1 MFKVINFSTLLF
13 LMAIIFSHN
22 VLANDEVNNTINT
35 DEDLINQPKTFSY
48 LKGISPTI
56 NELDYFNFIRIS
68 IISQPE
74 YLYAVST
81 VQEKNMSLKYARRS
95 RWPDLSFRI
104 INDSVL
110 KRDIQDTSSIRKIRD
125 DSFDAAVELS
135 QPLYSGGEIN
145 ARIGIANTDYKL
157 SELQKEK
164 ALSDQILQANKIYL
178 SAVKSDILLKYAN
191 QIIKEARP
199 YFNRVKERVE
209 LGITDPIELATFSVK
224 FNDLESKVQQ
234 LKTIRS
240 RDVGVFEYFFKEA
253 FSSASLPEVFIPKLT
268 SVRDQEGYDVK
279 LSILSHEGK
288 KKEVSLTKS
297 EFRPKFGFSTRYT
310 KYDLKDS
317 ESENDIRGGV
327 YFNMPIF
334 SFGRGSAKIAS
345 SQAKAY
351 AAKTYI
357 DIERKNDEVA
367 ETEIINV
374 IHSSQQI
381 REDVFNSYIDTKTQR
396 KIIKDRLEIVSFA
409 AEAYIDSGLRELI
422 LLERLI
428 DTELNLLQGY
438 LMFLNQN
445 KELTDFLR
453 VKP

>member
-1 MFKVINFSTLLF
+1 MFKVINFSTILF
-13 LMAIIFSHN
+13 FLIIILSN
-22 VLANDEVNNTINT
+22 NLLANDEINNTESIDKNLT
-35 DEDLINQPKTFSY
+35 NQPKTFSY
-48 LKGISPTI
+48 IKEISPVI

-68 IISQPE
+68 IVSQPE

-81 VQEKNMSLKYARRS
+81 AQEKNMSLKYARRS
-95 RWPDLSFRI
+95 RFPELSFRI

-110 KRDIQDTSSIRKIRD
+110 KRDIQDTSSIRKLRD
-125 DSFDAAVELS
+125 DSFDASVELS

-164 ALSDQILQANKIYL
+164 ALSDQILQANQIYL
-178 SAVKSDILLKYAN
+178 SAVKSNILLKYAN

-240 RDVGVFEYFFKEA
+240 RDVGVYEYFFKEEFA
-253 FSSASLPEVFIPKLT
+253 SASFPEVFIPNLSSIK
-268 SVRDQEGYDVK
+268 DQEGYDVR
-279 LSILSHEGK
+279 LSILSHQGK

-345 SQAKAY
+345 SEAKAY
-351 AAKTYI
+351 AAKNYI

-367 ETEIINV
+367 ETEIINI
-374 IHSSQQI
+374 IHSSQQV
-381 REDVFNSYIDTKTQR
+381 REDVFNSFIDTKTQR

-409 AEAYIDSGLRELI
+409 AEAYIDTGLRELI

-445 KELTDFLR
+445 KKLTDFLR